1 MVKPPPILQ
10 KIFYEQ
16 WLPWAPASVFTLLCK
31 FFSFSLSSPLFVLL
45 LTCSVGFLSFAGQR
59 QTFCWLGC
67 PFNCVQGQFCG
78 LEVLEP
84 QLCQKLLGI
93 VPRFHSHQD
102 VISLAIP
109 ILGIYIVIVHPN
121 FGQTV
126 SLHVICHLFSDFLT
140 SFPSLPKHF
149 QMYSPARV
157 LPRPAHHPWRRPQGG
172 GDHQLW
178 TNEDKRL
185 ARDRGCHAGEP
196 LNIHT

>member
-1 MVKPPPILQ
+1 M
-10 KIFYEQ
+10 
-16 WLPWAPASVFTLLCK
+16 
-31 FFSFSLSSPLFVLL
+31 
-45 LTCSVGFLSFAGQR
+45 
-59 QTFCWLGC
+59 
-67 PFNCVQGQFCG
+67 QGQFCG

-140 SFPSLPKHF
+140 PF
-149 QMYSPARV
+149 
-157 LPRPAHHPWRRPQGG
+157 
-172 GDHQLW
+172 
-178 TNEDKRL
+178 
-185 ARDRGCHAGEP
+185 
-196 LNIHT
+196 